1 MESKTA
7 RDFYTEGQ
15 RFRKK
20 GELGNA
26 RNCFKKA
33 LELQPDYAEAKVAL
47 EMVDSILSFGYT
59 DMYNV

>member
-7 RDFYTEGQ
+7 QDFYAEGQ
-15 RFRKK
+15 QFRKK
-20 GELGNA
+20 GELGSA

-33 LELQPDYAEAKVAL
+33 LELQSDYPEAKVAL
-47 EMVDSILSFGYT
+47 EMVDSILSFGNT